1 MTAKIYHEFWRL
13 LVPKI
18 NVLVFPAGEI
28 AIFIDNAYKER
39 EIVQQKYKIPVFD
52 VEGIEVLLNW

>member
-1 MTAKIYHEFWRL
+1 M
-13 LVPKI
+13 PKI

-28 AIFIDNAYKER
+28 AIVIDNSFKER